1 MTEYDA
7 VLEAYRAHP
16 LDVFFKPRSVAVIG
30 ATEKENSVGRRVF
43 QNLVNHPFGGT
54 VYPVNL
60 NRRHVLGIRAFPE
73 VGKLPETPD
82 LAVIIT
88 PAETVPGVL
97 DQCGRAGVKGA
108 IIISAGFNERG
119 ERGKH
124 LEGEIRELARRHGI
138 RVIGPNSL
146 GIMNP
151 VTGLNAAYAS
161 AMPYR
166 GTVGFISQ
174 SGAISAAVLD
184 WSLQAKTG
192 FSAFVSF
199 GSMVDVQWSD
209 VIYYLGSDPSTR
221 SIVIYLESMGDVRS
235 FLSAAR
241 EVSLSK
247 PVILL
252 RAGRTPQ
259 GSRAAQSSPYAC
271 VDECDDEVLNA
282 ALTRCGVLRVDDVE
296 MLFAM
301 ADTLSKQPRPSG
313 PSMAIVGNAMA
324 PCVLAVDALVGNG
337 GTLARL
343 SETTLTRLNAAMPPY
358 WNRHNP
364 LDIMGDADP
373 ERYANAVEIALSD
386 EHTHGVLV
394 IFTPQVNADP
404 EQAARRIS
412 KVVKSKSKP
421 VLASWMGGESVQRGA
436 EILQENNIPV
446 FAYPDTATRVF
457 CSMWRYTRNLWSV
470 YETPQTIPATEPF
483 AEARSITMEILNR
496 AWQEDRRVLTDTE
509 TKRIL
514 SVYGLPV
521 IETETAGSM
530 NEVEDLLS
538 RVAYPIALYA
548 DYPSP
553 TCPINERVEENIFVS
568 REEALNAA
576 RNILNQGKKENLPV
590 NRVCV
595 RKVVR
600 ASGYRVILASRVDKQ
615 FGPYLYFGAG
625 GPLSKVLRD
634 YAAALPPVTTTLA
647 RRTMERCRIYQALKG
662 EKGSMAVNTEEIE
675 VLMVRFGD
683 LIVDQ
688 PWITEIEINPLYVT
702 VDQAVVLQ
710 CSAVILPRETPR
722 ELLPRPVIR
731 PYPSEYVFQVET
743 RDGKPM
749 IIRPVRPEDEI
760 RMIRFH
766 KTLSSDTVYFR
777 YLRLLSLDQRIRH
790 DRLSQMCFVDY
801 DRQMGLVATT
811 RSDRQSDEDILAIC
825 RFVRLPDGKNADFAV
840 VVSDLYQGKGIGR
853 LIMEHLIR
861 IAKAEGLER
870 LTGIIH
876 PENTPMLH
884 LCGKVGFNLSKDPGG
899 EVVAVLDLTRKN
911 E

>member
-7 VLEAYRAHP
+7 VLEVYRAHP
-16 LDVFFKPRSVAVIG
+16 LDMFFKPRSVAVIG

-43 QNLVNHPFGGT
+43 QNLVNHPFGGA
-54 VYPVNL
+54 VYPVNP
-60 NRRHVLGIRAFPE
+60 NRRHVLGIRAFSA
-73 VGKLPETPD
+73 VDHLPETPD

-88 PAETVPGVL
+88 PAETVPGIL
-97 DQCGRAGVKGA
+97 DQCGRVGVKGA

-124 LEGEIRELARRHGI
+124 LEQQIRDLARRHGI

-161 AMPYR
+161 SMPYK

-174 SGAISAAVLD
+174 SGAIAAAVLD

-209 VIYYLGSDPSTR
+209 IIYYFGSDQATR
-221 SIVIYLESMGDVRS
+221 SIVIYLESIGDVRS

-252 RAGRTPQ
+252 RAGRTLQ
-259 GSRAAQSSPYAC
+259 GGMAARSSPYAC

-313 PSMAIVGNAMA
+313 PAMTIIGNAMA
-324 PCVLAVDALVGNG
+324 PCVLAVDALVGSG
-337 GTLARL
+337 GALAKL

-364 LDIMGDADP
+364 MDIRGDADP
-373 ERYANAVEIALSD
+373 ERYADAVEIALND
-386 EHTHGVLV
+386 EHTDGVLV

-404 EQAARRIS
+404 EYTARSVS
-412 KVVKSKSKP
+412 KTTKSKSKP
-421 VLASWMGGESVQRGA
+421 VLASWMGGVSVQRGV
-436 EILQENNIPV
+436 EVLQENNIPV
-446 FAYPDTATRVF
+446 FPYPDTATRVF

-470 YETPQTIPATEPF
+470 YETPQAVPSTEPLT
-483 AEARSITMEILNR
+483 EARFIVAEILNR
-496 AWQEDRRVLTDTE
+496 AWAENRYILTDTE
-509 TKRIL
+509 TKQIL
-514 SVYGLPV
+514 SAYGLPV
-521 IETETAGSM
+521 IETETARCLE
-530 NEVEDLLS
+530 EVEQILEH
-538 RVAYPIALYA
+538 AGYPVALYA

-553 TCPINERVEENIFVS
+553 TCPLNERTEENIFIT
-568 REEALNAA
+568 REEALKAA
-576 RNILNQGKKENLPV
+576 QHILRRGGEENVPV

-595 RKVVR
+595 RKVIR
-600 ASGYRVILASRVDKQ
+600 ASGYRIILASRVDKQ

-647 RRTMERCRIYQALKG
+647 RRTMERCRIYRALKG
-662 EKGSMAVNTEEIE
+662 EKGSIAINTEELE

-688 PWITEIEINPLYVT
+688 PWIAEIEINPLYVT
-702 VDQAVVLQ
+702 ADRAAVLQ
-710 CSAVILPRETPR
+710 CSAVIFPKDTPR
-722 ELLPRPVIR
+722 EQLPKPVIR
-731 PYPSEYVFQVET
+731 PYPVEYISHAVTKDGSQV
-743 RDGKPM
+743 

-790 DRLSQMCFVDY
+790 ERLSQMCFVDY
-801 DRQMGLVATT
+801 DRQMGLVVTEKK
-811 RSDRQSDEDILAIC
+811 DGQDEDILAIC

-840 VVSDLYQGKGIGR
+840 VVSDLYQGKGLGK
-853 LIMEHLIR
+853 LAMEHLIR
-861 IAKAEGLER
+861 IARAEGLDK

-876 PENTPMLH
+876 PENTPMLQ
-884 LCGKVGFNLSKDPGG
+884 LCGKLGFTLTKDPGG
-899 EVVAVLDLTRKN
+899 DVIAVLDLTGKG